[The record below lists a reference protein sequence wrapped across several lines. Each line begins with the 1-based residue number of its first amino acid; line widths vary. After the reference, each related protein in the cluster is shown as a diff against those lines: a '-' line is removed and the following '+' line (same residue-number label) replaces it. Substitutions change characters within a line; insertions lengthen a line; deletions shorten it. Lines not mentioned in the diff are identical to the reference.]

1 MADATITRIIPS
13 LNKKRGGK
21 RHFTFGIEGTNLGK
35 DTTVE
40 AKLKDYEWEI
50 DDKEPHGSTI
60 LLIKLKRKKGGPD
73 TKKEDEAI
81 RQIDEITVTVRN
93 PDQVKADEKTVKMV
107 TYALD

>member
-21 RHFTFGIEGTNLGK
+21 RHFNFGIEGTNLGK

-93 PDQVKADEKTVKMV
+93 PDQVNADEKTVKMV